1 VSRAALFAI
10 VLSGLQWPQPE
21 QQRLPPP
28 APIVSHNI
36 TVLREWVQS
45 VYRHVPGETDAA
57 LLSIAAWTRA
67 DVQAAWV
74 DVQALLAVV
83 KDKNANIF
91 YLQPAGERNAL
102 RTHMTRQDLLA
113 LQNLAKGVREG
124 VGSLPLF
131 VKRAALLHSDI
142 AQQFQIDSE
151 SLPNEAMWSPRR
163 FVVQTDDGQQT
174 GVNGGIVH
182 WEFGRVLLDAVPE
195 AGRDEFVRS
204 WYRATLAFKLAVEE
218 LDTPHFNHALAIFPN
233 DAVIRYLHASLH
245 DAFSHSGVQSVIE
258 SAKLPPKIRLEVQ
271 SEANELREAAAEYRR
286 AIELDPA
293 LGEARLRHGR
303 VLARQGKHKEA
314 AAELRP
320 ALSMVRVPML
330 EYYARMFLG
339 AAEEALGRTSEA
351 RALYQEAAK
360 LYPRAQAPR
369 VALSQLAHKSGNR
382 AAARETLDVMFDRG
396 SQISEEDDPWWFY
409 QRAAGRMAD
418 QWREATYRLL
428 PR

>member
-1 VSRAALFAI
+1 VSRFALFAL
-10 VLSGLQWPQPE
+10 VLFGLQWPQPG

-57 LLSIAAWTRA
+57 LLSMAAWTRD

-83 KDKNANIF
+83 KDKNANVF
-91 YLQPAGERNAL
+91 YLQPAGERNAF

-113 LQNLAKGVREG
+113 LQNLAKGVRER

-142 AQQFQIDSE
+142 AQQFQINSQAV
-151 SLPNEAMWSPRR
+151 PNEAMWSPPRL
-163 FVVQTDDGQQT
+163 VVQTYDGQQT
-174 GVNGGIVH
+174 GLNGGIVH
-182 WEFGRVLLDAVPE
+182 WEFGRVLLDAVPD

-204 WYRATLAFKLAVEE
+204 WYRASLAFKLAMEE
-218 LDTPHFNHALAIFPN
+218 LDTPHFVRALAIFPN

-245 DAFSHSGVQSVIE
+245 DAFSNSAVQSVVE
-258 SAKLPPKIRLEVQ
+258 SARLPPRIRLEVR
-271 SEANELREAAAEYRR
+271 SEANELREAESEYRR
-286 AIELDPA
+286 AIDLDPA
-293 LGEARLRHGR
+293 FGEARLRHGR
-303 VLARQGKHKEA
+303 ILARQGKHTEA
-314 AAELRP
+314 AAELRQ

-330 EYYARMFLG
+330 EYHARLFLG
-339 AAEEALGRTSEA
+339 AEEEALGRTNEA
-351 RALYQEAAK
+351 RALYQQAAA
-360 LYPRAQAPR
+360 LYPRAQSPR
-369 VALSQLAHKSGNR
+369 VALSQLAHKSGSR
-382 AAARETLDVMFDRG
+382 TAARETLDVMFDRG
-396 SQISEEDDPWWFY
+396 SQISGEDDPWWFY
-409 QRAAGRMAD
+409 QRSAGRMAD
-418 QWREATYRLL
+418 EWRNATYRLL